1 MAPKLSTSMNDPR
14 IPGRCNNPL
23 PDAPT
28 GKAADMSASKGLLR
42 PNGGL
47 VSPTGRTT
55 AQEGPG
61 SPWQG
66 SPMPNSSYDKSV
78 NR

>member
-1 MAPKLSTSMNDPR
+1 MAPKLSSSMNDGP
-14 IPGRCNNPL
+14 PGRCNNPL
-23 PDAPT
+23 PNIPT
-28 GKAADMSASKGLLR
+28 GKATAM
-42 PNGGL
+42 PNGILKSNGSL
-47 VSPTGRTT
+47 VGATGRTT
-55 AQEGPG
+55 AQQGPG